1 MTEWSVIHFG
11 SVFEAMKEHYRS
23 SDQDTRKTWNFSNP
37 FWLHDAPKLTD
48 LS

>member
-1 MTEWSVIHFG
+1 MVLSSILA
-11 SVFEAMKEHYRS
+11 VFEAMKEYYRS
-23 SDQDTRKTWNFSNP
+23 SDQDTQKTWNFSNP